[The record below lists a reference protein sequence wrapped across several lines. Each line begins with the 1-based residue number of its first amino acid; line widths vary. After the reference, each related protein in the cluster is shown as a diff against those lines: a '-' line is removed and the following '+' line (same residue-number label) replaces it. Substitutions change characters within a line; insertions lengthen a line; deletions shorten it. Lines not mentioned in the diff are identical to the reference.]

1 MADRSSSQLSI
12 GPDILNDLAKAL
24 NLEWIITNGL
34 GGYASSSVLGTNTRK
49 YHGVLVASFNPPVDR
64 RVVLSKLDERLFA
77 DGETYCFGVN
87 EFNKGMTSGNPKYL
101 ESFSRFP
108 FPTYTYSTSKAKI
121 EKTIVMP
128 YQKNAIVISYRVK
141 PSFKEKATL
150 RITPLVNS
158 RHFHSVT
165 RRAEGLKF
173 VCEAS
178 PQRVTIETGEPKSI
192 LIISSNSGRFILEE
206 KWVNDFFFRVDS
218 SLGTSSLDD
227 CYSPGEFKI
236 DLDPGR
242 ETRYQIVVAAGEKI
256 DSTLTVHSTMQSA
269 CADFSSYL
277 KKETGRL
284 RNLQTKFAET
294 HPNIALEDWLRWLI
308 VAADSFIVT
317 RGSTKTK
324 TVIAGY
330 HWFEDWGR
338 DSLIS
343 LPGLTLVTGRFDA
356 AKEIL
361 QTFNQYCLRGIIPNR
376 FPDQDG
382 RKPVY
387 NTVDATL
394 WFFNATLQYL
404 KYTGDFDFVKEKLW
418 TTMQSVIEHH
428 IQGTI
433 NDIQLDND
441 GLIMHGPQLTWM
453 DAIIDG
459 NPVTS
464 REGKAVEIQTLW
476 FNALKIMELLA
487 ARFGSNHAARE
498 YHSRAE
504 VARKGFVEK
513 FWNSEKNCLFDV
525 INGEEKD
532 ASIRPNQILSVALDF
547 SMLDPEKQSS
557 IVAVVHEKL
566 WAVYG
571 LRTLSTDDS
580 KYQGIY
586 TGGWNARNYAYHNGT
601 VWSWLVGP
609 FVTSFLKIRNFNF
622 NARKF
627 AFKSFLEPLFSEQM
641 LQAGLGTVSE
651 IFDGDP
657 PHLPRGCISQAWSVA
672 EPLRAYVEDI
682 SLSRPRYERSIM
694 GEFCERECKEGKSD
708 ITRRNN

>member
-1 MADRSSSQLSI
+1 MTGRSSGRLSI
-12 GPDILNDLAKAL
+12 GPEILNDSTKAL

-34 GGYASSSVLGTNTRK
+34 GGYASSSVLGTNSRK
-49 YHGVLVASFNPPVDR
+49 YHGVLVAAFNPPVDR
-64 RVVLSKLDERLFA
+64 RVVLSKLDEELFA
-77 DGETYCFGVN
+77 DGETYCLGVN
-87 EFNKGMTSGNPKYL
+87 EFSKGIKPEIPKYL

-121 EKTIVMP
+121 EKTILMP
-128 YQKNAIVISYRVK
+128 FQKNAIIISYRVH

-150 RITPLVNS
+150 RMTPLVNS

-165 RRAEGLKF
+165 TRSEGLRF

-178 PQRVTIETGEPKSI
+178 PQKVTIKAGEPKST
-192 LIISSNSGRFILEE
+192 LIISSNSGQFILKE
-206 KWVNDFFFRVDS
+206 KWVNGLFFRVDN

-227 CYSPGEFKI
+227 CYSPGQFKI

-242 ETRYQIVVAAGEKI
+242 ETRFQIIVAAGEEI
-256 DSTLTVHSTMQSA
+256 DSTLRVHSTIQSA
-269 CADFSSYL
+269 CADFSSYFE
-277 KKETGRL
+277 KETGRL
-284 RNLQTKFAET
+284 RNLQMEFAEI
-294 HPNIALEDWLRWLI
+294 HPDIVLEDWLRWLI

-317 RGSTKTK
+317 RDSTKTK

-361 QTFNQYCLRGIIPNR
+361 QTFNHYCLHGIIPNR

-382 RKPVY
+382 NRPVY

-394 WFFNATLQYL
+394 WFFSATLQYL
-404 KYTGDFDFVKEKLW
+404 KYTGDYDFVREKLW

-433 NDIQLDND
+433 NDIRLDND
-441 GLIMHGPQLTWM
+441 GLIMHGPKLTWM
-453 DAIIDG
+453 DATIDG

-464 REGKAVEIQTLW
+464 REGKAVEIQALW

-487 ARFGSNHAARE
+487 ARFGPNHVARE
-498 YHSRAE
+498 YQSRAE
-504 VARKGFVEK
+504 IAKKGFAEK

-525 INGEEKD
+525 VNGEEKD
-532 ASIRPNQILSVALDF
+532 ASIRPNQIFAVALDF
-547 SMLDPEKQSS
+547 SMLDPEKQSA

-571 LRTLSTDDS
+571 LRTLSTDDPN
-580 KYQGIY
+580 YQGMY

-601 VWSWLVGP
+601 AWSWLVGP
-609 FVTSFLKIRNFNF
+609 FVTSFLKIRNFNSK
-622 NARKF
+622 AREL
-627 AFKSFLEPLFSEQM
+627 AFKSFLQPLSSEQM

-657 PHLPRGCISQAWSVA
+657 PHSPRGCISQAWSVA

-682 SLSRPRYERSIM
+682 LLSRPRYERSFL
-694 GEFCERECKEGKSD
+694 GGSCEREDEEGKSD
-708 ITRRNN
+708 ITRRSS